1 MYRTRDKNL
10 TRKIYIFISS
20 FTIKMFVPFYANK
33 IIHNFSS
40 PLLYNISLNDY
51 LSNYRTLEFF
61 STSTRFSNSRRKER
75 FFFKQ
80 ILFSIHNLSSKIF
93 PKENN
98 KIYSLKKLK
107 QCFSSFFLLRFKSSA
122 PIRELIP
129 LKNPRI
135 NYNFSPRGLIR
146 RDFENLGAETTWFHL
161 ISRRRSRGH
170 TLEFPLPNLWR
181 KEGGGEVRFNL
192 GKYQVTRLTR

>member
-40 PLLYNISLNDY
+40 PLLYNIPLNDY
-51 LSNYRTLEFF
+51 LSNYQTIVPWNFF
-61 STSTRFSNSRRKER
+61 QLRHDFQIPGERRD

-170 TLEFPLPNLWR
+170 TLESFLSQTCGGR
-181 KEGGGEVRFNL
+181 REGER
-192 GKYQVTRLTR
+192 